1 MNFLLVPYWL
11 SCNFSKIPFCDW
23 LPWATEECCSLI
35 GQCHSSMT
43 LSHAFFST
51 YLHTFKEYRHLL
63 TFSWWSNIKMITVYD
78 DSGYSSSD
86 EEDCV
91 PAFEFKL
98 PNCTLPDFIDTPD
111 KWSQCVY
118 ETNTLQLWCD
128 LMLKIESY
136 NPLYLSEYEV
146 DKVVWCMAEDII
158 YMHGMTKFFPS
169 DYCRDCGM
177 VHSVS
182 YLPSFFFGMFNAAE
196 VLAASASLGW
206 PINCKFPTVNCSTV
220 SGSLNDFLH
229 TKPGEGFSL
238 ARHYINYMPAV
249 ESTT

>member
-23 LPWATEECCSLI
+23 LPWVTEECCCLIGRPVIFLKSLFCDWLPWVTEECCSLI

-43 LSHAFFST
+43 LSHTFFST
-51 YLHTFKEYRHLL
+51 YPHTFKEYSHLL
-63 TFSWWSNIKMITVYD
+63 TCSQQSNIKMITVYD

-146 DKVVWCMAEDII
+146 DKVVRCMAEDII
-158 YMHGMTKFFPS
+158 YMHGMTKFFPT
-169 DYCRDCGM
+169 DYCRDCGI

-182 YLPSFFFGMFNAAE
+182 YLPSFFFF
-196 VLAASASLGW
+196 LG
-206 PINCKFPTVNCSTV
+206 CSM
-220 SGSLNDFLH
+220 LQRF
-229 TKPGEGFSL
+229 
-238 ARHYINYMPAV
+238 
-249 ESTT
+249 

>member
-1 MNFLLVPYWL
+1 MNFLLIPYWL
-11 SCNFSKIPFCDW
+11 SCNFSQIPFCDW

-35 GQCHSSMT
+35 GRPVIFLKSLFADWLPWVTEECCPLIGQCHSSMT
-43 LSHAFFST
+43 LSHALFST
-51 YLHTFKEYRHLL
+51 YPHTFEEYHHLL
-63 TFSWWSNIKMITVYD
+63 TFSRRSNIKMITVYD

-146 DKVVWCMAEDII
+146 DKVVRCMAEDII
-158 YMHGMTKFFPS
+158 YMHGMMKFFPT
-169 DYCRDCGM
+169 DYCRDCGI

-182 YLPSFFFGMFNAAE
+182 YLPSFF
-196 VLAASASLGW
+196 LG
-206 PINCKFPTVNCSTV
+206 CSM
-220 SGSLNDFLH
+220 LQRF
-229 TKPGEGFSL
+229 
-238 ARHYINYMPAV
+238 
-249 ESTT
+249 